1 MDRLQENFD
10 KLLSMTDTSFV
21 RYKHDEINWQS
32 RMFGLV
38 GPRGVGKTTLF
49 LQHIKQHLDRQ
60 NTLYVSADNLYFTNH
75 TLVELAD
82 TFNKQNGHHLFI
94 DEIHK
99 YPNWSRE
106 LKQLY
111 DSYPDMQIAFTGSS
125 VLDIYKGSGD
135 LSRRAPIHEMQGLS
149 FREYLAIFHQ
159 IVSPVYSL
167 DDILAHRVKLPGVA
181 HPLPLF
187 ADYMRRGYYPFSR
200 ESDFG
205 LSLEQVINQTI
216 ESDIPLYANMNV
228 STGRKLKQLLIVIA
242 QSVPFKPVI
251 QKLADIIG
259 VSRNNLSDYLLYI
272 EKAGLIGQLRN
283 ATGGI
288 RGLGKVDKIYLDNPN
303 LIYILAQENA
313 NPGNLRETFF
323 YNQTRV
329 RQEVI
334 ASTAADFQIGDR
346 TFEVGG
352 KNKGK
357 KQIAH
362 LADAY
367 IVKDDIET
375 GYANI
380 IPLWQFGM
388 NY

>member
-200 ESDFG
+200 EADFG

-242 QSVPFKPVI
+242 QS
-251 QKLADIIG
+251 
-259 VSRNNLSDYLLYI
+259 
-272 EKAGLIGQLRN
+272 
-283 ATGGI
+283 
-288 RGLGKVDKIYLDNPN
+288 
-303 LIYILAQENA
+303 
-313 NPGNLRETFF
+313 GNLRETFF